1 MSARELHDAYE
12 RLAPQFGYETRA
24 DTKVFDP
31 ESPNGRLMQAAIDE
45 VFGRAIALLAAV
57 EESDGLVREL
67 RDCFLCTS
75 EKYEPRLHFVLDKA
89 AARIVALEASI
100 SAERAN
106 GERERGIRDQ
116 HITRLES
123 ELASVKRLYDCG
135 IRAFKEL
142 DSLLAQVLAAQS
154 ELASASR
161 QAAARIDEQVAEL
174 ASVKAERDRL
184 NSAVRWALGYNEGEP
199 QFQPRAEG
207 DPPYWWRNELMRRAA
222 HPKEGT

>member
-1 MSARELHDAYE
+1 MNARELHDEFRDANALD
-12 RLAPQFGYETRA
+12 RDALVRQHSATILRA
-24 DTKVFDP
+24 L
-31 ESPNGRLMQAAIDE
+31 S
-45 VFGRAIALLAAV
+45 LLAAV
-57 EESDGLVREL
+57 DESDGLVREL

-174 ASVKAERDRL
+174 ASMKAHAEAMAELLDL
-184 NSAVRWALGYNEGEP
+184 QLGTQAAGTWEWKRETAPILEAY
-199 QFQPRAEG
+199 
-207 DPPYWWRNELMRRAA
+207 RAA